1 MVADNWYMIF
11 FFILL
16 FIYFLLLFLFYFF
29 TFLFCLFC
37 FCFHFV
43 FNLFSSYSF
52 TFLNFSYSFF
62 FFCFFFC
69 FSINIFFISF
79 RFLKW
84 NEMKTTWL
92 RTNTAPKTMMAEDW
106 HTDAQQQYVRLNDA
120 KNSHVLHV
128 PHEWAW
134 SKYYFSSKSIAPGL
148 PRFSCYF
155 HLKKQKTYMLHY
167 PYYYIETVSH
177 SCA

>member
-52 TFLNFSYSFF
+52 TFLNFSYRFF
-62 FFCFFFC
+62 FFFFC